1 MTPYQ
6 AYQLALAEGLD
17 LVEIVPTANPPVCKI
32 IDFGKYQYDVSRRE
46 KMQKKNQQVVL
57 VKEVRLHPQTDTH
70 DFDFKVRHARHF
82 IEQGHKVKVV
92 VVFRGRQLA
101 YKEHGHQMLKKVT
114 ELLNDIAK
122 IEQENKL
129 EGYQMFAI
137 FSPDKAVKKKA
148 EKKPMENPPQKKVP

>member
-1 MTPYQ
+1 MTPFQ
-6 AYQLALAEGLD
+6 AYQLAQADGLD
-17 LVEIVPTANPPVCKI
+17 LVEIVPTATPPVCKI

-46 KMQKKNQQVVL
+46 KLQKKNQQVVL

-70 DFDFKVRHARHF
+70 DFDFKIRHARHF
-82 IEQGHKVKVV
+82 IQQGHKVKVV

-101 YKEHGHQMLKKVT
+101 YKEHGHQMLKKVAEQLT
-114 ELLNDIAK
+114 DIAK

-137 FSPDKAVKKKA
+137 FSADKSLKKKT
-148 EKKPMENPPQKKVP
+148 EKKPAGVPPQKKIS